1 MLLMGNPVVT
11 TTTPQDGIVI
21 DHVPLD
27 TGTEA
32 FLIDRAFGFSKVFC
46 TLGGLPPGP
55 AESM

>member
-1 MLLMGNPVVT
+1 MGHPVVT